1 MREIY
6 RKDTRLCAEM
16 PPEIQ
21 VRNVCIS
28 ESIPCSEFFLS
39 SHSYFSFY
47 MISISLVH
55 AFYLPTAKFSML
67 LNKNEF
73 LFFSFIDNNN
83 ILKVNKVLST

>member
-1 MREIY
+1 MWEIY

-47 MISISLVH
+47 MNISLVY
-55 AFYLPTAKFSML
+55 AFYLPTANFSTL
-67 LNKNEF
+67 LNQNEF
-73 LFFSFIDNNN
+73 LFFSFIDNNK